1 MVWSTSDESI
11 ATVNST
17 GVVTPRAVGTV
28 EIEATAERTGRATL
42 VILPLPPGLVVTP
55 GLDTLFVDEPID
67 ASQDVAQFTA
77 VATDTAGQVIP
88 GVAYNWGAS
97 PSTVATVDQ

>member
-67 ASQDVAQFTA
+67 PSQDVAQFTA
-77 VATDTAGQVIP
+77 VATDTVGQVIP
-88 GVAYNWGAS
+88 GVAYSWGAS